1 MVYFICSEE
10 DSLFQLFVEKQN
22 RAFSSKE
29 PNVIIIVAVIYVKYH
44 SRSYVVLINGYNYT
58 RISFFVYVFNIYM
71 YIILSK
77 IKKLI

>member
-44 SRSYVVLINGYNYT
+44 SRSYVVLIGYNYT
-58 RISFFVYVFNIYM
+58 RISFFVYVFNIYV
-71 YIILSK
+71 
-77 IKKLI
+77 